1 MKDNWLKD
9 IHDSMTGYEAPEPAG
24 LWDAI
29 ERRRR
34 KAAPVM
40 WPRIATAAMLAAA
53 IVLGI
58 YMLVRRDGPDMHTP
72 PSTEMKLTAT
82 ATPVREAAKSATG
95 ANTVRKVPITHRSAE
110 TATESTQIAPEAIAG
125 TIPDSTAAEPV
136 PEPETPS
143 ERTPGREPLPG
154 TTRHITPDG
163 FRTESRG
170 RLAFGLHTSGSAGS
184 NFASRMQPQ
193 SDPGNTNAGSADWN
207 GEPMLGILLFN
218 KGLPTERSVRHSLPV
233 HAGFSVAYS
242 LTDRLAIETGLQYS
256 YLRSDISEGS
266 ESHYVD
272 AVQTLQYI
280 GVPVNVKYSIA
291 FWKRFEVYASAGV
304 TGEKCVS
311 AKLRRKYVLNDKPSG
326 ESTGN
331 LDEKP
336 LQWSA
341 NASAGLQCRV
351 SDRLG
356 IYVEPGISYY
366 FDDKSELETIYKDKP
381 WNFSLDFGVRL
392 TVGR

>member
-9 IHDSMTGYEAPEPAG
+9 IHDSMAGYEAPEPAG

-72 PSTEMKLTAT
+72 PSTEMTLTAR
-82 ATPVREAAKSATG
+82 ATPGQEAAKSTTDAHT
-95 ANTVRKVPITHRSAE
+95 ARKAPIAHRSAE
-110 TATESTQIAPEAIAG
+110 TATEGTQIAPEAIAD
-125 TIPDSTAAEPV
+125 TIPESAVAQPEPQ
-136 PEPETPS
+136 PETPS
-143 ERTPGREPLPG
+143 EHTTRREPAEDAP
-154 TTRHITPDG
+154 RHITPDN

-170 RLAFGLHTSGSAGS
+170 RLAFALHTSGGAGS
-184 NFASRMQPQ
+184 NLASRMQPQ
-193 SDPGNTNAGSADWN
+193 SDAGNANAGSADWN

-280 GVPVNVKYSIA
+280 GMPVNVKYSIA
-291 FWKRFEVYASAGV
+291 SWKRLEVYASAGV

-311 AKLRRKYVLNDKPSG
+311 AKQRRQYILNGKPSG
-326 ESTGN
+326 SSN
-331 LDEKP
+331 DKLNEKP